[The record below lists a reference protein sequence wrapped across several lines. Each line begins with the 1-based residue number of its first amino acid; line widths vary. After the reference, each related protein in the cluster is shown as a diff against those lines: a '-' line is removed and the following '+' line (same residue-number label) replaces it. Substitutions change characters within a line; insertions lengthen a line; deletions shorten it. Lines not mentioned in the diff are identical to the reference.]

1 MEDVS
6 LFLDAPSPSHS
17 YLYTFNDRDQFLDAG
32 LSETQSSATSPY
44 DMTFSRDFTG
54 SDTMPSPDMEGDE
67 GSLSPHDQ
75 TSSSQLKPAAKRKRE
90 NRYKN
95 APPSVLSR
103 RRAQN
108 RASQRAYRERKD
120 QRIKDL
126 EQMLN
131 DAKARNDVISQAYA
145 DLQAEYVKLKAST
158 INEQHI
164 PTTSYSAAG
173 PAPGL
178 GGYVDPTMSAM
189 HVGGDLDAY
198 LYPEVGGY
206 SM

>member
-1 MEDVS
+1 
-6 LFLDAPSPSHS
+6 
-17 YLYTFNDRDQFLDAG
+17 
-32 LSETQSSATSPY
+32 
-44 DMTFSRDFTG
+44 
-54 SDTMPSPDMEGDE
+54 MPSPDVEGEE

-75 TSSSQLKPAAKRKRE
+75 TSATQLKPAAKRKRE

-95 APPSVLSR
+95 APPSVLSVSLSQQSRKRHYHIPTTTAYPTKPAVERSQADASPREQR

-131 DAKARNDVISQAYA
+131 DAKARNDVLSQAYA
-145 DLQAEYVKLKAST
+145 DLQAEYLKLKASSVS
-158 INEQHI
+158 EQHQHQHQQI
-164 PTTSYSAAG
+164 PTSYPAAG
-173 PAPGL
+173 PPPPGL

-189 HVGGDLDAY
+189 HVGSDLGAY
-198 LYPEVGGY
+198 LYPEVGNY